1 MLIHT
6 AEEVSA
12 KISRWIHNRWHIL
25 DLYFTEPVRNHTR
38 WISDQRS
45 RFYEAQTDPSPRIQ
59 IQWPQRDPE
68 PVRQGLI

>member
-6 AEEVSA
+6 AEEVSE
-12 KISRWIHNRWHIL
+12 KISRWIRNHWHRL
-25 DLYFTEPVRNHTR
+25 DLHFIEPVRNHTR
-38 WISDQRS
+38 WISYQHS

>member
-1 MLIHT
+1 MLIDT

-12 KISRWIHNRWHIL
+12 KISRWIRNRWHRL
-25 DLYFTEPVRNHTR
+25 DLHFIELVRNRTH

-59 IQWPQRDPE
+59 IQWPQCDPE
-68 PVRQGLI
+68 PVQQGLI